1 MGTVYLTAPS
11 FLCGSFW
18 LSHCFFH
25 QYTQRGRDEPVFGV
39 INYSVSQ
46 INMPAVLVANGLGS
60 CLMLAVLLS
69 RHRRV
74 RMVSFDGK
82 LFYLMCLLCLTLCML
97 ETTSFA
103 LDGKLFA
110 GALEL
115 AMFLNCLSLAL
126 AVTLAFLWVCYVDFR
141 LFRDRHRLHKR
152 YSIGGIPAVLIAVLA
167 FCNLF
172 FNIFFGVTSDNNYYR
187 TPLFLLPCLVIYGY
201 MTYGA
206 ILSCRSRSQ
215 MDQYLFMPAMSFLV
229 PIYVGSM
236 IQLLNYGIALIWA
249 SVALGLILLYIN
261 LQSEEIFLDPLTNLY
276 NRNYLVH
283 HMDRLCRQ
291 VAPDH
296 SITGILLDVNNFKYI
311 NDTYGHIKGDAV
323 LRAMGEI
330 LLRATDQTQA
340 VVARY
345 GGDEFLILLHSA
357 QPESLQQITDSIQR
371 ELQAYN
377 ASNHTLPPLSV
388 SAGIATLVHTDVFS
402 FFQDMDA
409 KMYADKK
416 AFYLRGEAED
426 PAVPSKE

>member
-1 MGTVYLTAPS
+1 M
-11 FLCGSFW
+11 
-18 LSHCFFH
+18 
-25 QYTQRGRDEPVFGV
+25 FGV

-46 INMPAVLVANGLGS
+46 INMPAVLVANGLGI

-97 ETTSFA
+97 ETISFA

-110 GALEL
+110 GAREL
-115 AMFLNCLSLAL
+115 TTFLNCLSLAL

-141 LFRDRHRLHKR
+141 LFRDRHRLNKR
-152 YSIGGIPAVLIAVLA
+152 YSIVGIPAVLIAVLA

-187 TPLFLLPCLVIYGY
+187 FL
-201 MTYGA
+201 A
-206 ILSCRSRSQ
+206 
-215 MDQYLFMPAMSFLV
+215 
-229 PIYVGSM
+229 PIYSGSL
-236 IQLLNYGIALIWA
+236 IQFFCYGISLIWV
-249 SVALGLILLYIN
+249 SVAVGLTFLHIN
-261 LQSEEIFLDPLTNLY
+261 LQSEQAYLDPLTNLY

-377 ASNHTLPPLSV
+377 ASNHTLPPLSI
-388 SAGIATLVHTDVFS
+388 SAGIATLAHTDVFS
-402 FFQDMDA
+402 FFQDMDT
-409 KMYADKK
+409 KMYAEKK
-416 AFYLRGEAED
+416 AFYLREGAEG
-426 PAVPSKE
+426 PAVHS

>member
-1 MGTVYLTAPS
+1 
-11 FLCGSFW
+11 
-18 LSHCFFH
+18 
-25 QYTQRGRDEPVFGV
+25 
-39 INYSVSQ
+39 
-46 INMPAVLVANGLGS
+46 
-60 CLMLAVLLS
+60 
-69 RHRRV
+69 
-74 RMVSFDGK
+74 MVSFDGK

-97 ETTSFA
+97 ETISFA

-152 YSIGGIPAVLIAVLA
+152 YSIVGIPAVLIAVLA

-206 ILSCRSRSQ
+206 ILSFRSRSQ